1 MKPRLDMQKIAKG
14 LGGERRG
21 PVTAS
26 CGHFGAMNLAAEI
39 GERFK
44 TPQTGGRRT
53 DPNWTER
60 RQVPFRHETLQ
71 LLEKLVAQ
79 IREHGG
85 EEVHP
90 MQLAA
95 LLLERAAAS
104 VSDADALKLVERARS
119 RSSGGSSVR

>member
-21 PVTAS
+21 
-26 CGHFGAMNLAAEI
+26 GHFGAMNLAAEI